1 MTSTENI
8 KGTLAVLSPEDR
20 GSGIS
25 PAQSARENQPRHM
38 KRKTLLAVITLA
50 SLAYLAGL
58 VYYAQVR
65 PIDGDEGY
73 YSTAARLVWEG
84 KTPYRDFSYPQG
96 PLLPY
101 IYSWVW
107 AIHPRSLMSM
117 RFLSVACGA
126 IAVFLWG
133 VSLISV
139 KRLPGKVALGTFAVV
154 LLNPDW
160 VSWNVVVKTFAVSN
174 LLMSLATI
182 CLYLALHSERFRW
195 YFVAGLAL
203 GACASARL
211 LYAPLIPF
219 VLLWLLKSEWR
230 ISRLP
235 YPKTATFLAGATCGL
250 LPIIFSFLRDSR
262 AFVFNNVQYHRLL
275 TDPTTVR
282 HAAHVYAFTIAIL
295 VFSVYLTAEV
305 GLAGVGAVS
314 LLKLR
319 RNPDAPHTSEDY
331 QYFQLA
337 LLMLVVY
344 TVTAF
349 LPFPPADQYFES
361 PLVPF
366 LIPFVAEGL
375 RVTFRAGTKWMVFSA
390 VLAPFLFL
398 HDINRGAVEYAGA
411 PESQL
416 SSYRRITKTVEANT
430 AADDIV
436 LSFWPGYVFES
447 GRRYFPGAEN
457 HFAYY
462 IADRISPEKR
472 SRYHVASKSAITGA
486 VSARAVSLVVTSAWI
501 FDKHLT
507 SPELQAFRAALNN
520 NYSLVDKIGAVEI
533 YRPR

>member
-1 MTSTENI
+1 MN
-8 KGTLAVLSPEDR
+8 
-20 GSGIS
+20 
-25 PAQSARENQPRHM
+25 
-38 KRKTLLAVITLA
+38 RKTLLVVVTLL

-58 VYYAQVR
+58 LYYAQVR

-107 AIHPRSLMSM
+107 AIHPRSLISM

-133 VSLISV
+133 VSLVSV
-139 KRLPGKVALGTFAVV
+139 KRLPADVALATFAVV

-182 CLYLALHSERFRW
+182 CLYLALHSQRFRW
-195 YFVAGLAL
+195 YFAAGLAL

-211 LYAPLIPF
+211 LYAPLIPA
-219 VLLWLLKSEWR
+219 VLLWLLWKEWR
-230 ISRLP
+230 ASKLA
-235 YPKTATFLAGATCGL
+235 YPRTAACLAGAMCGL
-250 LPIIFSFLRDSR
+250 LPIVFSLLRDPR

-275 TDPTTVR
+275 TEPATFT
-282 HAAHVYAFTIAIL
+282 HTAHVYVFTIVIL

-319 RNPDAPHTSEDY
+319 RKTDAPYTSEDY
-331 QYFQLA
+331 QYFELA

-366 LIPFVAEGL
+366 LIPFVAEGM
-375 RVTFRAGTKWMVFSA
+375 RVTFRAGTKWMVLAA
-390 VLAPFLFL
+390 VLAPFLFV

-416 SSYRRITKTVEANT
+416 SSYRRITQAIEANT
-430 AADDIV
+430 APDDIV

-462 IADRISPEKR
+462 INGKITSEER
-472 SRYHVASKSAITGA
+472 SRYHVVSNNQIISAL
-486 VSARAVSLVVTSAWI
+486 SARAVGVLVTSPWL
-501 FDKHLT
+501 FDRNLRP
-507 SPELQAFRAALNN
+507 SELNAFRATLDD
-520 NYSLVDKIGAVEI
+520 NYLLVERIGSLAI
-533 YRPR
+533 YRRR